1 MQGAPPIKNVMYC
14 NQYAEAIQ
22 ELADGTLGPVRR
34 AELLTH
40 LDHCDACRALAADL
54 RRIRDAAASLDQP
67 APPERVWLQV
77 AGRLRQEGRV
87 VDSAAPRKRRMA
99 LLALAAA
106 LVLTVGGSLWLLYP
120 MRNTDAGTSSTSGPA
135 GTAAPSA
142 SAGGNAAGSDP
153 VQSVADEFAKAE
165 QHMQAGI
172 AKLEAVA
179 KADQTAIDPGTAATL
194 QKNLV
199 IIDRAIAESRAA
211 LKTEPQSAPAR
222 DSLFEALRRKV
233 LLLQDTVALMNEMRK
248 GNSAGAAQIID
259 ANKS

>member
-1 MQGAPPIKNVMYC
+1 MHC

-34 AELLTH
+34 AELQTH
-40 LDHCDACRALAADL
+40 LDQCDACRALAVDL
-54 RRIRDAAASLDQP
+54 RKIREAAASLDHP
-67 APPERVWLQV
+67 APSERVWMEV

-87 VDSAAPRKRRMA
+87 VETAAPARRRMA

-106 LVLTVGGSLWLLYP
+106 LLVTVGGSLWLLYP
-120 MRNTDAGTSSTSGPA
+120 MREAASDTSVASGPA
-135 GTAAPSA
+135 DPGTKGPSDP
-142 SAGGNAAGSDP
+142 SGGNAASADP

-165 QHMQAGI
+165 QHLQAGI
-172 AKLEAVA
+172 SKLEAA
-179 KADQTAIDPGTAATL
+179 TKADQSAIDPDTAATL
-194 QKNLV
+194 QKNLL
-199 IIDRAIAESRAA
+199 IIDQAIAESRTA
-211 LKTEPQSAPAR
+211 LRQEPQSQPAR

-233 LLLQDTVALMNEMRK
+233 SLLQDTIALMNEMRK

>member
-1 MQGAPPIKNVMYC
+1 MYC

-34 AELLTH
+34 AELQTH

-87 VDSAAPRKRRMA
+87 VESSAPRRSRMA

-120 MRNTDAGTSSTSGPA
+120 MRNTDPGTPVTSGPTDPRTQ
-135 GTAAPSA
+135 GPTDQS
-142 SAGGNAAGSDP
+142 GGNAAGGDP
-153 VQSVADEFAKAE
+153 VQSVAEEFAKAE

-179 KADQTAIDPGTAATL
+179 KADQSAIDPGTAATF
-194 QKNLV
+194 QKNLL
-199 IIDRAIAESRAA
+199 IIDRVIAESKAA
-211 LKTEPQSAPAR
+211 LKTEPQSALAR
-222 DSLFEALRRKV
+222 DSLFGALRRKV
-233 LLLQDTVALMNEMRK
+233 SLLQDTVALMNEMRK

>member
-1 MQGAPPIKNVMYC
+1 MYC
-14 NQYAEAIQ
+14 KQYAEAIQ

-34 AELLTH
+34 AELQTH

-54 RRIRDAAASLDQP
+54 RKIRDAAASLDQP

-87 VDSAAPRKRRMA
+87 IESAAPRKRPMA

-106 LVLTVGGSLWLLYP
+106 LALTVGGSLWLLYP
-120 MRNTDAGTSSTSGPA
+120 MRNADSGTAVTSGSEDP
-135 GTAAPSA
+135 GTKGSSDP
-142 SAGGNAAGSDP
+142 AGGNADRGDA
-153 VQSVADEFAKAE
+153 VQGVAEEFAKAE

-179 KADQTAIDPGTAATL
+179 KADQSAIDPDTAATL

-199 IIDRAIAESRAA
+199 IIDRAIAESRIA
-211 LKTEPQSAPAR
+211 LKAEPQSAPAR

-248 GNSAGAAQIID
+248 GNSAGAAQKIID

>member
-1 MQGAPPIKNVMYC
+1 MYC
-14 NQYAEAIQ
+14 NQYADAIQ

-34 AELLTH
+34 AELQTH

-54 RRIRDAAASLDQP
+54 RKIRDAAASLDQL
-67 APPERVWLQV
+67 APPDRVWLQV

-87 VDSAAPRKRRMA
+87 TETRGSHRNRMA
-99 LLALAAA
+99 LFALAAA

-120 MRNTDAGTSSTSGPA
+120 MRNADSR
-135 GTAAPSA
+135 TAAVPTDPA
-142 SAGGNAAGSDP
+142 AQTPADPAGGNSAGTDA
-153 VQSVADEFAKAE
+153 VQGVADEFAKAE
-165 QHMQAGI
+165 QHLQAGI
-172 AKLEAVA
+172 AKLEAAA
-179 KADQTAIDPGTAATL
+179 KGNQTAIDPGTAATL

-199 IIDRAIAESRAA
+199 IIDQAIAESRAA
-211 LKTEPQSAPAR
+211 LKSEPQSAPAR

-248 GNSAGAAQIID
+248 GNSAGATQIID